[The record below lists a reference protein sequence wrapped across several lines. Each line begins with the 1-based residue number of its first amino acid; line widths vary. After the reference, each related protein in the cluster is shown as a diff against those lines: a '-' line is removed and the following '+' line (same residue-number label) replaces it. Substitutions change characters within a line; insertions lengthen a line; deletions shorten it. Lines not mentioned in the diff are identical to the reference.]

1 VAHQS
6 PACDATVRG
15 CIEDAARITGV
26 PSGTIRRWLA
36 EGRLTRYGDHKPYR
50 VDYDEIME
58 LRKLLDRSS
67 RRGELA

>member
-1 VAHQS
+1 
-6 PACDATVRG
+6 VRG

-36 EGRLTRYGDHKPYR
+36 EGRLTRYGDHKPYH

-58 LRKLLDRSS
+58 LRKLLNGGR
-67 RRGELA
+67 A